1 MSINITDIE
10 YSAINQPNHFSISF
24 QDKVAL
30 YKHYMPF
37 IQNGGLFVRTL
48 EKFSLGD
55 AVALSVQVPDGSDKH
70 NITGRVVW
78 ITPESAQRG
87 LPAGIGVQF
96 ALDEAAPLR
105 SKIEGYLADMLHSQH
120 PTDTL

>member
-1 MSINITDIE
+1 MSINITDSE
-10 YSAINQPNHFSISF
+10 YSTINQPNHFSLSF
-24 QDKVAL
+24 PDKATL
-30 YKHYMPF
+30 YKQYMPF
-37 IQNGGLFVRTL
+37 IQNGGLFVRTQDT
-48 EKFSLGD
+48 FSLGD
-55 AVALSVQVPDGSDKH
+55 AVALSVQLPDDGDQH

-78 ITPESAQRG
+78 VTPESAQRG

-105 SKIEGYLADMLHSQH
+105 HKIEGYLVDMLHSQH